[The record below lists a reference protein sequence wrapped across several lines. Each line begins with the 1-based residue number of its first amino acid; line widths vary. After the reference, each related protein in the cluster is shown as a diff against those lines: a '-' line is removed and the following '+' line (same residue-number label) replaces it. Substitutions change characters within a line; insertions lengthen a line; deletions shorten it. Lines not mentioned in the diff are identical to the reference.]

1 MDNLKKENE
10 CPVCKSV
17 NTKDASVRQSNGII
31 GPGFASWIVD
41 EKWLCNDCGVYFKP
55 IKK

>member
-1 MDNLKKENE
+1 MNKQEENE
-10 CPVCKSV
+10 CPVCKSR
-17 NTKDASVRQSNGII
+17 NTKDASVRQSNGVI
-31 GPGFASWIVD
+31 GPGHASWIVD